1 MNKPA
6 SMSFRV
12 RNTFLKHLG
21 KRHFHRDH
29 HHHYC
34 QRQPAITALIIHCR
48 LLHCITKPPHTG
60 ISLSI
65 ICTYHVPPP
74 FNAEYTYSLLSVG
87 GNSYWLSS
95 SLVAGFELF
104 SIYHPPGVFFSFIL
118 PFNTI
123 LNQFLFCFP
132 FSGFSLVRHLPQFII
147 SMLGSP

>member
-21 KRHFHRDH
+21 KRHFHQDHH

-60 ISLSI
+60 IFLSI
-65 ICTYHVPPP
+65 IRTYVPCTSSIQCRIYIFSTLGGWQPTAIDCRRVLLPGSNYFQYITRPGYSFHSFYHLIQ
-74 FNAEYTYSLLSVG
+74 FWSN
-87 GNSYWLSS
+87 
-95 SLVAGFELF
+95 
-104 SIYHPPGVFFSFIL
+104 FSFV
-118 PFNTI
+118 
-123 LNQFLFCFP
+123 FLF
-132 FSGFSLVRHLPQFII
+132 LVFLLFVIC
-147 SMLGSP
+147 LNLLYLC

>member
-6 SMSFRV
+6 SMSFGV

-21 KRHFHRDH
+21 KRHFHQDH

-60 ISLSI
+60 IFLSI

-87 GNSYWLSS
+87 GNQRLLIVVESCCRVRTIFNISP
-95 SLVAGFELF
+95 ARGILF
-104 SIYHPPGVFFSFIL
+104 IHS
-118 PFNTI
+118 TI
-123 LNQFLFCFP
+123 
-132 FSGFSLVRHLPQFII
+132 
-147 SMLGSP
+147 